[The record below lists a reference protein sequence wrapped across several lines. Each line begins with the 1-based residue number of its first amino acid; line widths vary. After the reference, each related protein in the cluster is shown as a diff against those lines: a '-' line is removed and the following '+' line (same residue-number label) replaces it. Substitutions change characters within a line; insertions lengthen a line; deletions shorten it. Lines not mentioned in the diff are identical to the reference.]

1 MLRAPSVRD
10 RTHQSASNK
19 LVESPKRSMHSRR
32 SCAIVSS
39 SDRDVTS
46 GFVVASYL
54 QTKMSS
60 RIELEEWRWT
70 RSDITR

>member
-1 MLRAPSVRD
+1 MFRAPSVRD

-19 LVESPKRSMHSRR
+19 LVESPQRSIPSRHS
-32 SCAIVSS
+32 CPIGSS

-46 GFVVASYL
+46 VFVVASYL

-60 RIELEEWRWT
+60 RIELEE
-70 RSDITR
+70 